1 MVLGVF
7 SGSAAEIKF
16 QIPPEWRL
24 ENAAVS
30 WCWAAP
36 NCKAAHHPH
45 AGTSTTQLAT
55 QEKLFS
61 QSSQALMS
69 HHKMFPPAEVQDT
82 ISKTQG
88 LVSPGQDTSL
98 QCLLHRDAVPANHHQ
113 VGVQW
118 TLNTAD

>member
-7 SGSAAEIKF
+7 SGSAAEIML
-16 QIPPEWRL
+16 QIPPDRRL

-69 HHKMFPPAEVQDT
+69 HHKNQTPRCF
-82 ISKTQG
+82 
-88 LVSPGQDTSL
+88 
-98 QCLLHRDAVPANHHQ
+98 LLLECRI
-113 VGVQW
+113 
-118 TLNTAD
+118 LL